1 MKLKQLFIPM
11 FILVISFFIP
21 ACGQQKDKWQG
32 TIEEIDGVTVVK
44 NPIEPI
50 YIGDVLELEED
61 LSIGEKEGREEYMFT
76 RILID
81 IDDDE
86 NIYVLD
92 GETANIRI
100 FDRYGKF
107 IQTISRR
114 GQGPGELQSPRR
126 IQITPQDEIMVYDSG
141 NRRLSFFSLDGKFIN
156 QIVVGRVLAI
166 LSLKIDSNRN
176 FIISEIFRGGTE
188 LRMYDSEFNPGHSLF
203 NIESITPGVL
213 NLINY
218 FAYFSLTS
226 EDNIIWG
233 YSDKYELNVVDSG
246 GKVIKKILKEY
257 NPTKITDKDKEM
269 LMNERYGSRG
279 VPEGFTLRC
288 PENYPPFKN
297 LVLDNKGR
305 IFVETFEKCE
315 GGGCYSDIFDTE
327 GRYIGKARLGMN
339 PIWLVWKKGKLYTI
353 ERDEE
358 GYQYVK
364 RYKVTWNY

>member
-1 MKLKQLFIPM
+1 
-11 FILVISFFIP
+11 VV
-21 ACGQQKDKWQG
+21 
-32 TIEEIDGVTVVK
+32 DGVTVVK
-44 NPIEPI
+44 NPKEPL
-50 YIGDVLELEED
+50 YIGDVLKLEED

-100 FDRYGKF
+100 FDTHGKF
-107 IQTISRR
+107 IKTISRR
-114 GQGPGELQSPRR
+114 GQGPGELQNPRR

-156 QIVVGRVLAI
+156 QIVGGRVLAI

-188 LRMYDSEFNPGHSLF
+188 LRMYDSELNPGHSLF
-203 NIESITPGVL
+203 KIQSITPGVL

-218 FAYFSLTS
+218 FTYFSLTN

-233 YSDKYELNVVDSG
+233 YSDKYELQVVDSR
-246 GKVIKKILKEY
+246 GKVIKKIVKEY
-257 NPTKITDKDKEM
+257 SPINITDEDKEK
-269 LMNERYGSRG
+269 LMNESFGSRG
-279 VPEGFTLRC
+279 VPDGFTVSC
-288 PENYPPFKN
+288 PENYPPFKK

-305 IFVETFEKCE
+305 IFVETYEKCV
-315 GGGCYSDIFDTE
+315 GGGCYTDIFDTE

-353 ERDEE
+353 EKDED
-358 GYQYVK
+358 GHQYVK
-364 RYKVTWNY
+364 RYKVTWKY